1 MPVEKMTLTF
11 DTRDL
16 SDGIAQMIALL
27 QRLKAAVPEVAST
40 NVVETAPKPPAA
52 VVNARPPIA
61 WGAKVSRV
69 FIDRVWWISDELTKK
84 QGAFFDPNWLMACMA
99 WESGESF
106 APDKKNLAGSGATG
120 LIQFMPA
127 TAKELGEFRKTTL
140 STAILAKMS
149 AEDQLTWVYWYFV
162 MQIGR
167 HGPIT
172 NLEDC
177 YMAILWPGAIG
188 SPVSAPL
195 WSKGKMPTTYRQNAG
210 LDSNKDGTITKQ
222 EAAGHVRQ
230 KLDKGIKLAA

>member
-1 MPVEKMTLTF
+1 MTKVLVDKETLDALIASVENPSEAT
-11 DTRDL
+11 
-16 SDGIAQMIALL
+16 S
-27 QRLKAAVPEVAST
+27 EVT
-40 NVVETAPKPPAA
+40 PPIFPDS
-52 VVNARPPIA
+52 RPPIA
-61 WGAKVSRV
+61 WGQKVSRT
-69 FIDRVWWISDELTKK
+69 FIDRVWWISDEITKK
-84 QGAFFDPNWLMACMA
+84 QGGFYDPNWLMACMA
-99 WESGESF
+99 WETGESF
-106 APDKKNLAGSGATG
+106 APDKKNMAGSGATG

-127 TAKELGEFRKTTL
+127 TAKELGEYRKTTL
-140 STAILAKMS
+140 STASLAKMT
-149 AEDQLTWVYWYFV
+149 AEDQLTWVYWYFR
-162 MQIGR
+162 MQIDR

-222 EAAGHVRQ
+222 EAASHVRQ

>member
-1 MPVEKMTLTF
+1 MTQKTLQLVVNPDDPTE
-11 DTRDL
+11 
-16 SDGIAQMIALL
+16 SIANLIAVL
-27 QRLKAAVPEVAST
+27 QQWKGLIPEVAS
-40 NVVETAPKPPAA
+40 NDIVVTAPKPPAA
-52 VVNARPPIA
+52 VVGARPPIA
-61 WGAKVSRV
+61 WGAKVSQTFR
-69 FIDRVWWISDELTKK
+69 DRVWWISDEITKK
-84 QGAFFDPNWLMACMA
+84 QGVFFDPNWLMACMA

-106 APDKKNLAGSGATG
+106 APDKKNMAGSGATG

-127 TAKELGEFRKTTL
+127 TAKELGTYRKTTL
-140 STAILAKMS
+140 STAMLAQMT
-149 AEDQLTWVYWYFV
+149 AEDQLTWVYWYFR
-162 MQIGR
+162 MQIDR
-167 HGPIT
+167 HGAIA

-177 YMAILWPGAIG
+177 YMAILWPGAVG

>member
-1 MPVEKMTLTF
+1 MAKETLQIVI
-11 DTRDL
+11 DT
-16 SDGIAQMIALL
+16 SDIAGSIADVIAAM
-27 QRLKAAVPEVAST
+27 QRLKAALPEATSN
-40 NVVETAPKPPAA
+40 NVVINAPSPPPN
-52 VVNARPPIA
+52 VVQSRPPIA
-61 WGAKVSRV
+61 WGQKVSRL
-69 FIDRVWWISDELTKK
+69 FIDRVWWISDEITKK

-106 APDKKNLAGSGATG
+106 APDKKNMAGSGATG
-120 LIQFMPA
+120 LIQFMPT
-127 TAKELGEFRKTTL
+127 TAKELGAYRKTTL
-140 STAILAKMS
+140 TTATLAKMT
-149 AEDQLTWVYWYFV
+149 AEDQLTWVYWYFR
-162 MQIGR
+162 MQIDR

-177 YMAILWPGAIG
+177 YMAILWPGAVG

-195 WSKGKMPTTYRQNAG
+195 WTKGKMPTTYRQNAG

>member
-1 MPVEKMTLTF
+1 MAKETITITF
-11 DTRDL
+11 DTSDI
-16 SDGIAQMIALL
+16 SDGIAQVIAAM
-27 QRLKAAVPEVAST
+27 QRLKALVPEVASDDI
-40 NVVETAPKPPAA
+40 VVTAPKPPAS

-61 WGAKVSRV
+61 WGKKVSRT
-69 FIDRVWWISDELTKK
+69 FIDRVWWISDEITKK

-106 APDKKNLAGSGATG
+106 APDKKNMAGSGATG
-120 LIQFMPA
+120 LIQFMPK
-127 TAKELGEFRKTTL
+127 TAKELGAYRKTTL
-140 STAILAKMS
+140 STAMLAQMS
-149 AEDQLTWVYWYFV
+149 AEDQLTWVYWYFR
-162 MQIGR
+162 MQIDR

-177 YMAILWPGAIG
+177 YMAILWPGAVG

-222 EAAGHVRQ
+222 EAAGHVRH

>member
-1 MPVEKMTLTF
+1 MAEEEMIIRF
-11 DTRDL
+11 DTSDIA
-16 SDGIAQMIALL
+16 DGIAQVITAM
-27 QRLKAAVPEVAST
+27 QRLKSLVPEVASDDI
-40 NVVETAPKPPAA
+40 VVTAPKPPAA
-52 VVNARPPIA
+52 VSAARPPIA
-61 WGAKVSRV
+61 WGQKVSRT
-69 FIDRVWWISDELTKK
+69 FIDRVWWISDEITKK
-84 QGAFFDPNWLMACMA
+84 QGVFFDPNWLMACMA

-106 APDKKNLAGSGATG
+106 APDKKNMAGSGATG

-127 TAKELGEFRKTTL
+127 TAKELGEYRKTSL
-140 STAILAKMS
+140 STARLAQMS
-149 AEDQLTWVYWYFV
+149 AEDQLTWVYWYFR
-162 MQIGR
+162 MQIDR

-177 YMAILWPGAIG
+177 YMAILWPGAVG